1 MDPSSKIEANIPIPT
16 NCFNPKSYVKSH
28 PASGLLATRHGDRL
42 IAVPELLLRS
52 IPKTLRAE
60 AGEASYL
67 ALYTF
72 GENWGKNFCDRV
84 MQDLVKY
91 YRQPILA
98 TLAAEF
104 LASIQE
110 AWAVH
115 GLGRPS
121 IDFGLSERGLLLVTI
136 VNSGIAGGTT
146 IEPDPTYRSFS
157 LEAGF
162 LAGWFSNL
170 TAKDLRACAIKWSD
184 APTAMQFLVGSKP
197 HIESIERVHLP
208 QGMLA
213 PDLLNSL

>member
-1 MDPSSKIEANIPIPT
+1 MNKLPIAIPG
-16 NCFNPKSYVKSH
+16 NCFNQKSYIKSN

-72 GENWGKNFCDRV
+72 GENWGRSFCDRV
-84 MQDLVKY
+84 LQDIYQY
-91 YRQPILA
+91 YRQPVLDTIA
-98 TLAAEF
+98 SEF
-104 LASIQE
+104 FVRIQE

-121 IDFGLSERGLLLVTI
+121 IDFSLSKQGLLLVTI
-136 VNSGIAGGTT
+136 ANSGISEPGA
-146 IEPDPTYRSFS
+146 IESEPTYRSFS

-162 LAGWFSNL
+162 LAGWFSLL
-170 TAKDLRACAIKWSD
+170 TEQKLRACAANWEE
-184 APTAMQFLVGSKP
+184 APTSIQFLVGAVP
-197 HIESIERVHLP
+197 HIETIERSILSNGQIYPAVF
-208 QGMLA
+208 
-213 PDLLNSL
+213 DSL